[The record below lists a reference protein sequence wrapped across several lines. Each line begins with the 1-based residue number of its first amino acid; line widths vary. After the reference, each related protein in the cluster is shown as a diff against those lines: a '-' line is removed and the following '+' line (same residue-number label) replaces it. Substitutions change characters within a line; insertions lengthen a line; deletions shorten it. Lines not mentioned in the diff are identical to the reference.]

1 MRRYEL
7 TDEEWDK
14 IKDLIPG
21 RVGYV
26 GKTGRDNR
34 LFLNAVLWIA
44 RTGAPW
50 RDLPER
56 YGDWKN
62 THRRFSR
69 WAKSGVWQ
77 RIFEALQMQSDGVVM
92 IDSTINRAHQ
102 HASGS
107 KKGANQHVLDVLG
120 EA

>member
-7 TDEEWDK
+7 TDEEWEQ

-21 RVGYV
+21 RDGHV
-26 GKTGRDNR
+26 GKTGKDNR
-34 LFLNAVLWIA
+34 QFLNAVLWIA

-56 YGDWKN
+56 YGGWKN

-69 WAKSGVWQ
+69 WAKSGVWK
-77 RIFEALQMQSDGVVM
+77 RIFEALQMSPDGVVM
-92 IDSTINRAHQ
+92 IDSTVNRAHQ

-107 KKGANQHVLDVLG
+107 KGGLNQQVLDVLG